1 METDSVLHIHM
12 LGECA
17 LYYQGKTLDEHT
29 LRSKKIWTLL
39 QYLITFRNKSI
50 SQNEL
55 IELIYPEEK
64 SDNPGNALKTLMHR
78 ARCAMEG
85 LGFSNGKAIIIQ
97 RGGSYLW
104 NPELELDVDADHFE
118 ALCRQAESIEDPEA
132 RLGCYMEAAA
142 LYKGDF
148 LPKSA
153 SEVWVAPINTYYHT
167 LYLRIVHDAVALL
180 AQRQQ
185 HDDIVHLCQQAI
197 GIDPYD
203 EFLYYHLIQ
212 ALMDAKR
219 PQAAMV
225 QYENMTKLFY
235 NEFGV
240 TPSKEMQAL
249 YKDLVRTSN
258 SVETDLSLIKDS
270 MREKGKA
277 VGAFY
282 CEYELFKDIY
292 QVEVRSAA
300 RSGATVHLCLLTIS
314 TSTGS
319 TPPVKT
325 LTNGME
331 KLSACIRGSLRQGD
345 VYTRYSVCQFMILL
359 PMTTYE
365 NGEMV
370 LDRIKRRFRQEN
382 PRSTLLLN
390 TDLQAIDSGLQIG

>member
-12 LGECA
+12 LGECT
-17 LYYQGKTLDEHT
+17 LSYQDKTLDEQT

-39 QYLITFRNKSI
+39 EYLITFRNKSI

-64 SDNPGNALKTLMHR
+64 SDNPGNALKTLLHR
-78 ARCAMEG
+78 TRCALEE
-85 LGFSNGKAIIIQ
+85 LGFSNGKATIIQ
-97 RGGSYLW
+97 RRGSYLW
-104 NPELELDVDADHFE
+104 NPELDLDVDVDHFE
-118 ALCRQAESIEDPEA
+118 ALCSQAESTEDPEA

-153 SEVWVAPINTYYHT
+153 LEPWVVPINTYYHT

-185 HDDIVHLCQQAI
+185 NSDIVHLCQKAI

-212 ALMDAKR
+212 ALIDMKR
-219 PQAAMV
+219 PQAAMI
-225 QYENMTKLFY
+225 QYENMTRLFY
-235 NEFGV
+235 SEFGV
-240 TPSKEMQAL
+240 TPSKELQAL
-249 YKDLVRTSN
+249 YKELVKTSN
-258 SVETDLSLIKDS
+258 SVETDLSIIKES
-270 MREKGKA
+270 LREKDEKA
-277 VGAFY
+277 GAFY
-282 CEYELFKDIY
+282 CEYEFFKDIY
-292 QVEVRSAA
+292 QLEVRSAA
-300 RSGATVHLCLLTIS
+300 RSGATVHLCLLTVS
-314 TSTGS
+314 VPSGS
-319 TPPVKT
+319 MPPVKS
-325 LTNGME
+325 LNNAME
-331 KLSACIRGSLRQGD
+331 KLSACIRGSLRRGD

-370 LDRIKRRFRQEN
+370 LDRIKRRFRREN

-390 TDLQAIDSGLQIG
+390 TDLQAIDSSL